1 MIIKLYFSEFG
12 LGLNPE
18 NPYRNMYIKNLGREG
33 QEIMFDNYEYVA
45 LNCKM
50 LTKFNFPENNIKR
63 FNDNKLFAEKIKEVL
78 INKWDYTNYIQNHPH
93 YKKLYTIENKLDKLL
108 SKNRSW
114 FSKVKSFIKSFKK

>member
-1 MIIKLYFSEFG
+1 
-12 LGLNPE
+12 
-18 NPYRNMYIKNLGREG
+18 
-33 QEIMFDNYEYVA
+33 MFDNYEYVA